1 MAGGDPVEVDH
12 LPDDEAEGED
22 VAEDVQHHDGQVD
35 VDTVPRLHHPA
46 NHSRALGHV
55 TSCRALIGHL
65 AGVAAAAVPLAAGE
79 VVAAAVDQKQEA
91 EVGEGEEQD
100 GQQDPGT
107 IVLFISKY
115 FCSY

>member
-22 VAEDVQHHDGQVD
+22 VAEDVEQHDGQVD

-55 TSCRALIGHL
+55 TSCRALVGHL

-79 VVAAAVDQKQEA
+79 VVAAAVDQEQEA